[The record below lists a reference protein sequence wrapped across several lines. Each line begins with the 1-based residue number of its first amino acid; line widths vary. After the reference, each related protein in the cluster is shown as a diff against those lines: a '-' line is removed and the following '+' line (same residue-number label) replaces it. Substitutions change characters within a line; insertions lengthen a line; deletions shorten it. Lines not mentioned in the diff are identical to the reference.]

1 MQTSRRSLS
10 IDPALCRVQLEQ
22 LLKDEAR
29 QLEQLEGLLGLE
41 TEALDRN
48 DLQALDQAGS
58 ARQGCVAALLRVE
71 DERRSLCRMTGYDAD
86 LPGLERLIR
95 WCDPQ
100 HSLATLWADC
110 RTRAG
115 RCREINDRNGAVV
128 AAKLQRV
135 TGMLGVITGRS
146 SQPATYSPHGAYA
159 LAAARTL
166 AAEA

>member
-1 MQTSRRSLS
+1 MQASRRSS
-10 IDPALCRVQLEQ
+10 PIDPALCRTQLEQ

-29 QLEQLEGLLGLE
+29 QLDQLEGLLRLE

-48 DLQALDQAGS
+48 DLPALDQAGS

-71 DERRSLCRMTGYDAD
+71 DERRSLCRMTGHATD

-95 WCDPQ
+95 WCDP
-100 HSLATLWADC
+100 HGSLATLWMEC

-135 TGMLGVITGRS
+135 TGMLGVISGRS
-146 SQPATYSPHGAYA
+146 SQPATYNPHGAYA
-159 LAAARTL
+159 LAATRTL